1 MTSTDNIPRAK
12 RSSSSSSIIQSLE
25 RLNKNLL
32 SLKTKLNSYICEPKT
47 IGLYQKMESLK
58 KHLDDMH
65 GNNTELISNLRSRSM
80 LLKEGKV
87 LVQQQFEAYKNL
99 ELKVMEY
106 IGMAKMH
113 C

>member
-1 MTSTDNIPRAK
+1 MTLADFLPPAPRPVN
-12 RSSSSSSIIQSLE
+12 SNSIIHRLE
-25 RLNKNLL
+25 RINKNLL
-32 SLKTKLNSYICEPKT
+32 SLRTKLNSYICEPKT
-47 IGLYQKMESLK
+47 LSLYQKMEALK

-65 GNNTELISNLRSRSM
+65 GNNIELISNLQSRSM

-87 LVQQQFEAYKNL
+87 MVKQQFEAYKNI
-99 ELKVMEY
+99 EIKVMEY

>member
-1 MTSTDNIPRAK
+1 MTSADFLPHSPR
-12 RSSSSSSIIQSLE
+12 SINSNSIIHRLE
-25 RLNKNLL
+25 RINKNLV
-32 SLKTKLNSYICEPKT
+32 SLRTKLNSYICEPKT
-47 IGLYQKMESLK
+47 LSLYQKMESLK

-65 GNNTELISNLRSRSM
+65 GNNIELISNLRSKSL

-87 LVQQQFEAYKNL
+87 KVKQQFEAYKNI
-99 ELKVMEY
+99 EVRVMEY